1 VQGMITTGST
11 PMTRDHERL
20 ERQFDKLED
29 LVPGLK
35 GRTGPLRSR
44 GAVYFRVPLGIFLV
58 LGGMLAFLP
67 FLGLWMIPMGLLLLA
82 IDLPFLRP
90 HVNAAII
97 RGRRKAELLRRRWWP
112 KRSG

>member
-1 VQGMITTGST
+1 MIRIGST
-11 PMTRDHERL
+11 PMTREQERL

-44 GAVYFRVPLGIFLV
+44 GAIFFRVPLGILLV
-58 LGGMLAFLP
+58 LGGLFAVLP

-97 RGRRKAELLRRRWWP
+97 RGRRKIDLLRRRWWP
-112 KRSG
+112 KRDS

>member
-1 VQGMITTGST
+1 MIRIGST
-11 PMTRDHERL
+11 PMTREQERL

-44 GAVYFRVPLGIFLV
+44 GAVLFRVPLGILLV
-58 LGGMLAFLP
+58 LGGLFAVLP

-97 RGRRKAELLRRRWWP
+97 RGRRKIDLLRRRWWP
-112 KRSG
+112 KREG